1 MWGHTEQWYQKGI
14 GSVNRQDVIDSIKD
28 TRLKNVPEPQR
39 TAQANKIY
47 KSLPKDSGRLLIA
60 KEINRYYPGLSPAES
75 KAMADQVY
83 YSHLLGDSTTR
94 EGISPLLTQKAEN
107 ILSRPSKEAMTA
119 MNKTMILEAGENYRR
134 LPYQPVNAERLMVE
148 NLAQKQGYKICNFN
162 AKDTIGVIVNG
173 EECAVAYDANR
184 AGKIRT
190 RFPDKKILLPKDEY
204 ERYIR
209 KHGHDSNVRPL
220 SKTQAEFQN
229 DGMKLIEQEKTEI
242 TASAQ
247 KVHSG
252 VRQKMWSSFKK
263 MSPYLIAGALQAG
276 IENWEDIKDAWN
288 GDKYWGKVLA
298 KTGTDFVGYT
308 ATPAIVDAVLVSL
321 PGKAQALIAP
331 LKDAGIGT
339 IIGIFIYG
347 SGKECYSY
355 VVGDISQET
364 LMERLKIRGKSAV
377 QQMAFIPVTAVLA
390 KVCAGS
396 PLLVPMIIIGG
407 SFAWQKCQAY
417 YEEQQW
423 KNMVSIEDLRA
434 LLGDDFVREFSLLM
448 PEERDNILEPLRR
461 DNILE
466 SLKRDNLIEPL
477 ERDNIL
483 EPRLN

>member
-1 MWGHTEQWYQKGI
+1 M
-14 GSVNRQDVIDSIKD
+14 
-28 TRLKNVPEPQR
+28 
-39 TAQANKIY
+39 
-47 KSLPKDSGRLLIA
+47 
-60 KEINRYYPGLSPAES
+60 
-75 KAMADQVY
+75 
-83 YSHLLGDSTTR
+83 
-94 EGISPLLTQKAEN
+94 
-107 ILSRPSKEAMTA
+107 
-119 MNKTMILEAGENYRR
+119 
-134 LPYQPVNAERLMVE
+134 
-148 NLAQKQGYKICNFN
+148 
-162 AKDTIGVIVNG
+162 
-173 EECAVAYDANR
+173 
-184 AGKIRT
+184 
-190 RFPDKKILLPKDEY
+190 
-204 ERYIR
+204 
-209 KHGHDSNVRPL
+209 
-220 SKTQAEFQN
+220 
-229 DGMKLIEQEKTEI
+229 
-242 TASAQ
+242 
-247 KVHSG
+247 
-252 VRQKMWSSFKK
+252 
-263 MSPYLIAGALQAG
+263 
-276 IENWEDIKDAWN
+276 
-288 GDKYWGKVLA
+288 
-298 KTGTDFVGYT
+298 GYT